1 MKTIIKSSALF
12 LLLLFCL
19 PIVSVGQKK
28 GKERMV
34 EIVTNHGSIKI
45 KLYNETP
52 LHRDNFIK
60 LAESGAMN
68 GSIFHR
74 VIKGFM
80 IQGGGSPGTNGS
92 GSVGSTISAE
102 IEPIFYHKKGA
113 LAAARM
119 GDAQNPEKK
128 SSGSQFYIV
137 HGKRFTD
144 SDLDMM
150 EKQKYITKYTEEQRR
165 SYKTIGGSPHL
176 DGAYTVF
183 GEVVEG
189 MDIVDKIAAIQVR
202 GTFPINPPTIEL
214 KIIK

>member
-1 MKTIIKSSALF
+1 MKTIIKSSAIF

-19 PIVSVGQKK
+19 PIVGMGQKK

-34 EIVTNHGSIKI
+34 EIVTNLGSIKI

-60 LAESGAMN
+60 LAETGAMN

-92 GSVGSTISAE
+92 GSIGSTITAE
-102 IEPIFYHKKGA
+102 IEPVFYHKKGA
-113 LAAARM
+113 LSAARM
-119 GDAQNPEKK
+119 GDAQNPDRK

-137 HGKRFTD
+137 HGKKFTD

-150 EKQKYITKYTEEQRR
+150 EKRANTKYTEEQRR

-189 MDIVDKIAAIQVR
+189 MDIVDKIAAVQVR
-202 GTFPINPPTIEL
+202 GSFPIEPISIEL

>member
-1 MKTIIKSSALF
+1 MKNIIKPSVIF
-12 LLLLFCL
+12 ILLLFCL
-19 PIVSVGQKK
+19 PIIGFGQKK
-28 GKERMV
+28 GKERVV
-34 EIVTNHGSIKI
+34 EIVTNLGSIKV

-92 GSVGSTISAE
+92 GSIGNTIAAE

-119 GDAQNPEKK
+119 GDAQNPERK

-150 EKQKYITKYTEEQRR
+150 EKRAKTQYSEEQRR
-165 SYKTIGGSPHL
+165 SYKTVGGSPHL

-189 MDIVDKIAAIQVR
+189 MEIVDKIAAVQVR
-202 GTFPINPPTIEL
+202 GTFPINPPSIEL
-214 KIIK
+214 KIVK

>member
-1 MKTIIKSSALF
+1 MKTIIKSSAIF

-19 PIVSVGQKK
+19 PIVGMGQKK

-34 EIVTNHGSIKI
+34 EIVTNLGSIKI

-52 LHRDNFIK
+52 LHRDNFIN
-60 LAESGAMN
+60 LAETGAMN
-68 GSIFHR
+68 GSILHR

-92 GSVGSTISAE
+92 GSIGSTITAE

-113 LAAARM
+113 LSAARM
-119 GDAQNPEKK
+119 GDAQNPDRK

-137 HGKRFTD
+137 HGKKFTD

-150 EKQKYITKYTEEQRR
+150 EKRANTKYTEEQRR

-189 MDIVDKIAAIQVR
+189 MDIVDKIAAVQVR
-202 GTFPINPPTIEL
+202 GSFPIEPISIEL

>member
-1 MKTIIKSSALF
+1 MKTIIKSSAIF

-19 PIVSVGQKK
+19 PIVGMGQKK

-34 EIVTNHGSIKI
+34 EIVTNLGSIKI

-52 LHRDNFIK
+52 LHRDNFIN
-60 LAESGAMN
+60 LAETGAMN

-92 GSVGSTISAE
+92 GSIGSTITAE
-102 IEPIFYHKKGA
+102 IEPVFYHKKGA
-113 LAAARM
+113 LSAARM
-119 GDAQNPEKK
+119 GDAQNPDRK

-137 HGKRFTD
+137 HGKKFTD

-150 EKQKYITKYTEEQRR
+150 EKRANTKYTEEQRR

-189 MDIVDKIAAIQVR
+189 MDIVDKIAAVQVR
-202 GTFPINPPTIEL
+202 GSFPIEPISIEL

>member
-1 MKTIIKSSALF
+1 M
-12 LLLLFCL
+12 
-19 PIVSVGQKK
+19 GQKK

-34 EIVTNHGSIKI
+34 EIATNLGSIKI

-60 LAESGAMN
+60 LAETGAMN

-92 GSVGSTISAE
+92 GSIGNTIAAE

-119 GDAQNPEKK
+119 GDAQNPDRK

-137 HGKRFTD
+137 HGKKFTD
-144 SDLDMM
+144 SDLDML
-150 EKQKYITKYTEEQRR
+150 EKRTKTKYTEEQRR
-165 SYKTIGGSPHL
+165 SYNTVGGSPHL

-189 MDIVDKIAAIQVR
+189 MDVVDKIAAVKLKER
-202 GTFPINPPTIEL
+202 STFPIEPVTIEL

>member
-1 MKTIIKSSALF
+1 MKTIIKSSAIF

-19 PIVSVGQKK
+19 PIVGMGQKK

-34 EIVTNHGSIKI
+34 EIVTNLGSIKI

-60 LAESGAMN
+60 LAETGAMN

-92 GSVGSTISAE
+92 GSIGSTITAE

-113 LAAARM
+113 LSAARM
-119 GDAQNPEKK
+119 GDAQNPDRK

-137 HGKRFTD
+137 HGKKFTD

-150 EKQKYITKYTEEQRR
+150 EKRANTKYTEEQRR

-189 MDIVDKIAAIQVR
+189 MDIVDKIAAVQVR
-202 GTFPINPPTIEL
+202 GSFPIEPISIEL

>member
-1 MKTIIKSSALF
+1 MKTIIKSSAIF

-19 PIVSVGQKK
+19 PIVGMGQKK

-34 EIVTNHGSIKI
+34 EIVTNLGSIKI

-52 LHRDNFIK
+52 LHRDNFIN
-60 LAESGAMN
+60 LAETGAMN

-92 GSVGSTISAE
+92 GSIGSTITAE

-113 LAAARM
+113 LSAARM
-119 GDAQNPEKK
+119 GDAQNPDRK

-137 HGKRFTD
+137 HGKKFTD

-150 EKQKYITKYTEEQRR
+150 EKRANTKYTEEQRR

-189 MDIVDKIAAIQVR
+189 MDIVDKIAAVQVR
-202 GTFPINPPTIEL
+202 GSFPIEPISIEL